1 MDSIVSIMQQIAAR
15 EVEKIYTTELGVVTA
30 IFAHESD
37 GDKNNYQ
44 CSVNLKNRK
53 KADGADFELRQ
64 VPLTTGHIG
73 LVNIPNV
80 GDLVVVAFING
91 DLNAPVIIGRLYN
104 DEDLPPLSKKD
115 EVVVENIESIKIK
128 MKDGKTTLEIDKDG
142 NIKIVAKGD
151 ITINDKQLKITS
163 GDEVVINDGKKGAAR
178 KDDTVEVTI
187 PSGTFITQVSGGITT
202 PALGVP
208 NPAPVKVQG
217 KITSGSGK
225 VKIGD

>member
-1 MDSIVSIMQQIAAR
+1 MDSIVSVIQQIAAR

-151 ITINDKQLKITS
+151 ISINDKQLKITA
-163 GDEVVINDGKKGAAR
+163 GGEVVINDGKKGAAR

-187 PSGTFITQVSGGITT
+187 PSGSFIIAVAGSATGT
-202 PALGVP
+202 P